1 MRSTDRRTAATV
13 RGLLLGLGL
22 AGFAGAAVAGGP
34 LWVVPNG
41 TTVTPAKW
49 KSPVQVYTDVGPV
62 SLGCD
67 RDPDTFQCIPDAS
80 GSETYPLITQ
90 QQGET
95 LVKET
100 LAQWNGVPTSNFTAQ
115 WAGRLPAD
123 VTGASMGSIIGQ
135 WNGGGIQV
143 IFDADGSVI
152 NEFVGGD
159 GYGILGIASPEY
171 LAADG
176 TTIVEGWV
184 IVGGAWLETRNPAA
198 ISGVVTHE
206 FGHAINLAH
215 SQTNGHYALANPK
228 RTWDGLPGYEQAG
241 PDQCGSTLA
250 PYPTAAQIETMY
262 PLINPYEQSYG
273 YNSPQMATVNVADDM
288 ASLSSLYPEPGYSTA
303 TGTIRGR
310 VVATDGESALTGLN
324 VIARRVDSP
333 LDGAISRISG
343 DLTQGRLGPD
353 GSFVMTGL
361 VPGASYVLHVDELVL
376 GAFSTPKALLV
387 GSEEYWNAGESGD
400 STVDKAC
407 DSTPVTLAAG
417 EVRQLQ
423 IVLNATPRAPVF
435 TQIPYSLATSISDN
449 GQVIAGKNGVE
460 DTDFWV
466 WDKKSTRQIGGYGF
480 NVAVSGNGR
489 VVGASVG
496 KPVDTPNG
504 PQILEQP
511 ALWTTSTGWKPID
524 PKVEGCAPDIATF
537 FDLSLDGST
546 AVGNLWS
553 GCYNKDVDAAV
564 WTAKTGFVRLP
575 KVREGK
581 TCPWD
586 ESESCEGDAR
596 ANAVSNDGRV
606 IAGFESFPELGAR
619 VGVLWRGN
627 EIEVMRDP
635 YGANWF
641 DGYAGEVLGM
651 NSAGTIAVGGQI
663 GPETNEAYVWTST
676 TGVRGLGRLPDNLCY
691 LDWMTEEKVCVDV
704 LRETVANSVSD
715 DGSVILGSS
724 FGEAAIYT
732 PQMKWMLLSEFLEKQ
747 GVLET
752 SRWYLLG
759 GVVSASGKTIAGT
772 GLPIAGNYYQG
783 FRIDLD
789 QVFVCVGKGKAA
801 RTMRVSF
808 PAAMDQQLARGATV
822 GFCPGDTP
830 L

>member
-1 MRSTDRRTAATV
+1 M
-13 RGLLLGLGL
+13 RGLLLMLGL
-22 AGFAGAAVAGGP
+22 TCGAGNAFAGGP

-41 TTVTPAKW
+41 SGVTPAKW
-49 KSPVQVYTDVGPV
+49 KSPVQVYTDVGAV

-67 RDPDTFQCIPDAS
+67 RNPETYECIPDSS
-80 GSETYPLITQ
+80 GSTSYPLITQ

-95 LVKET
+95 LVKQT
-100 LAQWNGVPTSNFTAQ
+100 LAQWTDVPTSSFSAQ
-115 WAGRLPAD
+115 WAGRLAED
-123 VTGASMGSIIGQ
+123 ITGANMAKVIGA

-143 IFDADGSVI
+143 IYDADGSVI
-152 NEFVGGD
+152 SEFTGGG
-159 GYGILGIASPEY
+159 GYGVLGIASPEY

-184 IVGGAWLETRNPAA
+184 IVGGSWLETRNAAA

-228 RTWDGLPGYEQAG
+228 RTWDGLPGFEQAG
-241 PDQCGSTLA
+241 PDQCGPTQT
-250 PYPTAAQIETMY
+250 PYPSADQIETMY
-262 PLINPYEQSYG
+262 PLINPYEGSYG

-288 ASLSSLYPEPGYSTA
+288 AALSALYPETAYAST

-310 VVATDGESALTGLN
+310 VVAPDGESPLTGIN

-333 LDGAISRISG
+333 LVGAISRISG
-343 DLTQGRLGPD
+343 DLTQGKLGPD
-353 GSFVMTGL
+353 GTFVMTGL
-361 VPGASYVLHVDELVL
+361 VPGASYVLHIDELMI
-376 GAFSTPKALLV
+376 GAYSTPKALLV

-400 STVDKAC
+400 STADKAC
-407 DSTPVTLAAG
+407 DSTVITLAAG

-423 IVLNATPRAPVF
+423 VALNATPRAPFF
-435 TQIPYSLATSISDN
+435 TYIPNVLATSISDN

-460 DTDFWV
+460 NTDFWV
-466 WDKKSTRQIGGYGF
+466 WDKKATTQLGGYGF
-480 NVAVSGNGR
+480 NVAISGNGR
-489 VVGASVG
+489 VVAASVG
-496 KPVDTPNG
+496 KAVDTPDG

-511 ALWTTSTGWKPID
+511 ALWTTGTGWKVID
-524 PKVEGCAPDIATF
+524 PKVAGCAPDIASI

-546 AVGNLWS
+546 AVGNLWA
-553 GCYNKDVDAAV
+553 GCFASDVYAAT
-564 WTAKTGFVRLP
+564 WTAKTGYVRLP

-586 ESESCEGDAR
+586 EAESCEGDSR
-596 ANAVSNDGRV
+596 ANAVSSDGRTV
-606 IAGFESFPELGAR
+606 AGFESFPELGAR

-641 DGYAGEVLGM
+641 DGYAGEILGM
-651 NSAGTIAVGGQI
+651 NSAGTIAVGGQV
-663 GPETNEAYVWTST
+663 GPEANEAYAWTA
-676 TGVRGLGRLPDNLCY
+676 TGGTRGLGRLPDTFCY
-691 LDWMTEEKVCVDV
+691 LDFVTNEKVCQDV
-704 LRETVANSVSD
+704 QRETVANSVSD
-715 DGSVILGSS
+715 DGKVIIGSS

-772 GLPIAGNYYQG
+772 ALPLAGQYYQG
-783 FRIDLD
+783 FRVDLD
-789 QVFVCVGKGKAA
+789 QVFVCAGKGRGAQ
-801 RTMRVSF
+801 TLRVSF
-808 PAAMDQQLARGATV
+808 PDAMDQQLARGATV
-822 GFCPGDTP
+822 GFCPGETP